1 MFRGRKQYGLSRTEV
16 CPFCLKQA
24 TTTNSQKIPVCKE
37 HKDAIMNDMKCA
49 CGEWLDIKQ
58 GKWGY
63 FFLCMNCGPLN
74 KDKVF
79 MFNEIKDVSVKKP
92 AAVNKSIIKKKTTKK
107 KTTKKKTSKSK
118 YTKKSEKEITITSD
132 DPFYF
137 S

>member
-1 MFRGRKQYGLSRTEV
+1 MFRGRKQYGLSRKDE
-16 CPFCLKQA
+16 CPFCGKQS
-24 TTTNSQKIPVCKE
+24 TTTNKQTIPVCKE

-63 FFLCMNCGPLN
+63 FFLCINCGPIN

-79 MFNEIKDVSVKKP
+79 MFNEIKDVSEKKPTPTVKKT
-92 AAVNKSIIKKKTTKK
+92 TTKK
-107 KTTKKKTSKSK
+107 KTTKRRV
-118 YTKKSEKEITITSD
+118 KKSTKRNSGKEITITSD